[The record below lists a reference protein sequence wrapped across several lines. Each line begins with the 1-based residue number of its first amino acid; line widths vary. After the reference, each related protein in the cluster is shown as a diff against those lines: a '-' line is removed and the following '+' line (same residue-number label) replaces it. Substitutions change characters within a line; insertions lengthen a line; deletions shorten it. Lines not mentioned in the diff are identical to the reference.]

1 MPATKSKLLAITLS
15 LLHVLYNINMSL
27 SDLLN
32 KIKQIPVLKES
43 EEKELALWFS
53 QNELSR
59 SNYEKILIYH
69 NLRLAR
75 HIANRFI
82 DRGYELEDLI
92 SEAVTGLKRAAEK
105 FNPKLGY
112 RFSTYAGQWVN
123 QRIQKFIQTSSTIK
137 IPVLKYYAI
146 QELHSLLNIEP
157 LETIR
162 EKLKLSKNQF
172 NKLYQAYSSQLVESI
187 DAPLNDHELIK
198 ESIPFASK
206 EYDDLSENLEYFL
219 SQIPK
224 EEYPIVLSYLN
235 QELTKSKLCE
245 VYSLTLF
252 ELNKI
257 LNRNLTFL
265 KESLR
270 GDYEALRL

>member
-1 MPATKSKLLAITLS
+1 M
-15 LLHVLYNINMSL
+15 
-27 SDLLN
+27 
-32 KIKQIPVLKES
+32 
-43 EEKELALWFS
+43 
-53 QNELSR
+53 
-59 SNYEKILIYH
+59 
-69 NLRLAR
+69 
-75 HIANRFI
+75 
-82 DRGYELEDLI
+82 
-92 SEAVTGLKRAAEK
+92 
-105 FNPKLGY
+105 
-112 RFSTYAGQWVN
+112 
-123 QRIQKFIQTSSTIK
+123 
-137 IPVLKYYAI
+137 
-146 QELHSLLNIEP
+146 EP
-157 LETIR
+157 LDTIR

-245 VYSLTLF
+245 TYSLTSF

>member
-1 MPATKSKLLAITLS
+1 MS
-15 LLHVLYNINMSL
+15 YNKNMSL
-27 SDLLN
+27 SNLLD
-32 KIKQIPVLKES
+32 KIKKIPVLKKN
-43 EEKELALWFS
+43 EEEELASWFNS
-53 QNELSR
+53 NELAR
-59 SNYEKILIYH
+59 PIYEKILIYH

-75 HIANRFI
+75 HIANRFM

-112 RFSTYAGQWVN
+112 RFSTYAGQWIN

-146 QELHSLLNIEP
+146 QELHSLLNVEP

-187 DAPLNDHELIK
+187 DVPLNDHELIK
-198 ESIPFASK
+198 ESIPVSSK

-224 EEYPIVLSYLN
+224 DEYPIVLSYLN
-235 QELTKSKLCE
+235 QEFTKNKLCE
-245 VYSLTLF
+245 IYNLTLI
-252 ELNKI
+252 ELNQI
-257 LNRNLTFL
+257 LNRNVTFL